1 MVDLHTYMFSYDI
14 PEYLDE
20 EKKQKNTLTGL
31 NILAALSQYGGLD
44 LTPENGFI
52 LYDYKNQILKQ
63 NILVSRPVKSTWFF
77 HSYKDLNQIALALS
91 HYDGMLYYVLTEVKE
106 QYPVF
111 SKMLYE
117 ESLQTEIDEWIKHL
131 KDTNEKIASK
141 ETALIG
147 IGAKNEKLEKAKDLS
162 HRIEHLPQTA
172 STMKNFRR
180 K

>member
-1 MVDLHTYMFSYDI
+1 MTDLHTYMFSYDI

-20 EKKQKNTLTGL
+20 EKKQKNTLTGSKIL
-31 NILAALSQYGGLD
+31 TILALYGGLD
-44 LTPENGFI
+44 LNPEKGFI

-63 NILVSRPVKSTWFF
+63 NIIVSRPVKSTWFF
-77 HSYKDLNQIALALS
+77 HSHKDLNQIALALS

-117 ESLQTEIDEWIKHL
+117 ESLQTEIDEWLKHL
-131 KDTNEKIASK
+131 ENKEEQMNINESVLK
-141 ETALIG
+141 G
-147 IGAKNEKLEKAKDLS
+147 VGVKNEDLENMQDLS
-162 HRIEHLPQTA
+162 RRIEALPKH
-172 STMKNFRR
+172 SILHNLK